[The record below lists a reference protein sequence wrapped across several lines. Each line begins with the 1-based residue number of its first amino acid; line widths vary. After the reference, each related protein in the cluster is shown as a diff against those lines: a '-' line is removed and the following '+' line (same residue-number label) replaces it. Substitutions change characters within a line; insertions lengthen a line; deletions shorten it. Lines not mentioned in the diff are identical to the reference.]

1 MGLAGS
7 VSGVGAGWRGTVLVV
22 VGGAFGRRG
31 GVVGV
36 CGSGFDLCLRK
47 PRRLAEK

>member
-36 CGSGFDLCLRK
+36 CGSGL
-47 PRRLAEK
+47 